1 MSSVI
6 KKTYEM
12 VRKLE
17 AQGKPWLEIQHEVES
32 ANIREGDYRPL
43 CVSSE
48 NAPYCLRFV
57 PQRQPQILSRG
68 FDEELNRI
76 GRERSLVVQM
86 RCTGYNLFMDTKQPD
101 GLGQRIRKSFGK
113 NYRSRLLR
121 VLYLDKYVI
130 ELERPDLQG
139 MPEALEEIG
148 RQLYGMAA

>member
-6 KKTYEM
+6 KKTYEI

-32 ANIREGDYRPL
+32 ANIMQGDFKPL

-57 PQRQPQILSRG
+57 PQRQPQIISRG

-76 GRERSLVVQM
+76 GRGHSLVVQM
-86 RCTGYNLFMDTKQPD
+86 R
-101 GLGQRIRKSFGK
+101 
-113 NYRSRLLR
+113 
-121 VLYLDKYVI
+121 
-130 ELERPDLQG
+130 
-139 MPEALEEIG
+139 
-148 RQLYGMAA
+148 